1 MVTPCTLE
9 GEAERVPEE
18 LRVVVRVGVD
28 DTGRHHE
35 PGGVELGGRRLV
47 DLADGDD
54 AAVPDPDVGQA
65 AGLPGAVDE
74 RAGSDDVVEHGT
86 SGGGARAGGCRA
98 PKSDDPS
105 AYRRVSGRPR
115 GTSSARTCPAMPVD
129 NRSLLRNP
137 RVASPCPQVIHRLC
151 PTPSPCSTFR
161 AALAHVLCS
170 DRADATIDAVQ
181 PRAEPPTD
189 RRGPPRQL
197 LERAIRAG
205 YIDAGRFKIPEANV
219 QPASLDLRL
228 GERALR
234 IRCSFLPGTD
244 SVERKLKDYILDEID
259 LRGDGAM
266 LEARCPYL
274 IELKERLDLPAGLR
288 GKANPKSST
297 GRIDVFTRVIT
308 DHSDRFDEMAPGYH
322 GPLYLEVVPLS
333 FAVRVKEDLTLNQL
347 RLSMGRPWLSDDE
360 VRADAPRGADPL
372 PRRASRCRST
382 TSCSRTGSSSVSTC
396 SGDERGQVGHSTRDS
411 APLLDL
417 TTGGEVD
424 PRPFWD
430 PVFREDGD
438 RLVLSPKRFYL
449 LMSDEAVSIPP
460 NLAAEM
466 TAYDP
471 TSGELRTHYAGFFD
485 PGFGFDPTGGFRGS
499 RAALEVR
506 AHDVPFMV
514 ENGQAV
520 CKLTFERMLEEPTAL
535 YGSGIGSS
543 YQQQE
548 ETLSRYFRRTGT

>member
-1 MVTPCTLE
+1 MRSP
-9 GEAERVPEE
+9 
-18 LRVVVRVGVD
+18 
-28 DTGRHHE
+28 GR
-35 PGGVELGGRRLV
+35 PSPGRR
-47 DLADGDD
+47 D
-54 AAVPDPDVGQA
+54 
-65 AGLPGAVDE
+65 
-74 RAGSDDVVEHGT
+74 
-86 SGGGARAGGCRA
+86 
-98 PKSDDPS
+98 
-105 AYRRVSGRPR
+105 
-115 GTSSARTCPAMPVD
+115 
-129 NRSLLRNP
+129 
-137 RVASPCPQVIHRLC
+137 
-151 PTPSPCSTFR
+151 
-161 AALAHVLCS
+161 VLCS
-170 DRADATIDAVQ
+170 VRAGTTPTSDDEA
-181 PRAEPPTD
+181 RALLALHPSAEGVLP
-189 RRGPPRQL
+189 GHL
-197 LERAIRAG
+197 LERAIHAG
-205 YIDAGRFKIPEANV
+205 YVDAGRFKIPDRNI

-234 IRCSFLPGTD
+234 IRCSFLPGAD
-244 SVERKLKDYILDEID
+244 SVERKLKDYVLDEID
-259 LRGDGAM
+259 LRSDGAM

-308 DHSDRFDEMAPGYH
+308 DYSDRFDEVAPGYQ

-333 FAVRVKEDLTLNQL
+333 FAIRVKEDLTLNQL

-360 VRADAPRGADPL
+360 VRATHLGQPILYSGGEPVPVDDLVLSNGLFLGLDL
-372 PRRASRCRST
+372 H
-382 TSCSRTGSSSVSTC
+382 
-396 SGDERGQVGHSTRDS
+396 GDEAGRVGHSTRDS

-417 TTGGEVD
+417 TTGAEVD
-424 PRPFWD
+424 PTPFWD
-430 PVFREDGD
+430 PVFREEGD
-438 RLVLSPKRFYL
+438 RLVLSPRRFYL
-449 LMSDEAVSIPP
+449 LMSHESVSIPP
-460 NLAAEM
+460 DLAAEM

-520 CKLTFERMLEEPTAL
+520 CKLTFERMLEEPTSL

-548 ETLSRYFRRTGT
+548 ETLSRYFRRARE